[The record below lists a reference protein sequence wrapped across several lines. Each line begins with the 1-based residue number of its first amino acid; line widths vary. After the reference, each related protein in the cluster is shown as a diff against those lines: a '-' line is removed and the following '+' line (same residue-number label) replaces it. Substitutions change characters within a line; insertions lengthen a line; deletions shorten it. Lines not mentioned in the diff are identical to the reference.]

1 MRKVF
6 ISYEKHDVA
15 TATALCTFLEGKG
28 EVCWMAPRDI
38 NAGEDYAGQIVR
50 AVKDSKA
57 LVVICSDFTR
67 NSGHVLNEVSIAF
80 DQKIQIIPY
89 SLGFVQLG
97 DSMDYYLAAIHRIVS
112 TDDQLND
119 FNRIKESVETNRAFP
134 VSVEKA
140 APSGRSRMVLTV
152 VSAVLL
158 IAAFAFLIIRQK
170 SAPVDA
176 GDVGSFSEVMPT
188 DSVRQDSIVINEY
201 EQTKD
206 IVAEVTEEQEA
217 LSKDLIVEK
226 EDKPSDN
233 KTGEVSAREPAADTI
248 VASESVLEPAPE
260 PVIEAGPVS
269 EAKSLK
275 EILTRTGNLS
285 ALEGLADYYHVTI
298 NTPSKILEHSYL
310 LICSQDGTIKT
321 VLSPMDDSGLRVN
334 LKTGEMMNRIAYS
347 KDDLVEY
354 VKP

>member
-6 ISYEKHDVA
+6 ISYEKHDAA
-15 TATALCTFLEGKG
+15 TATALCSFLEGDG
-28 EVCWMAPRDI
+28 VACWIAPRDI
-38 NAGEDYAGQIVR
+38 DAGEDYAGQIVR

-80 DQKIQIIPY
+80 DQKVQIIPY
-89 SLGFVQLG
+89 SLGLVQLG
-97 DSMDYYLAAIHRIVS
+97 DSLDYYLAAIHRIVS
-112 TDDQLND
+112 TENQLND
-119 FNRIKESVETNRAFP
+119 FNRIKETVETNRVFP
-134 VSVEKA
+134 VSIEKA
-140 APSGRSRMVLTV
+140 APSGRSGMVLTV
-152 VSAVLL
+152 VSAILL

-170 SAPVDA
+170 SAPEDA
-176 GDVGSFSEVMPT
+176 GDLESILEVMPT
-188 DSVRQDSIVINEY
+188 DSVSPDSLVIQEY

-206 IVAEVTEEQEA
+206 IVAEVKEEQGG
-217 LSKDLIVEK
+217 LPRNPIVEK

-233 KTGEVSAREPAADTI
+233 TTGEVSAKEHEADTI
-248 VASESVLEPAPE
+248 AASEPVLEPAPE

-275 EILTRTGNLS
+275 EILIQTGNLS

-321 VLSPMDDSGLRVN
+321 VFSPMDDSGLRTN
-334 LKTGEMMNRIAYS
+334 LKTGEKMNRIAYS